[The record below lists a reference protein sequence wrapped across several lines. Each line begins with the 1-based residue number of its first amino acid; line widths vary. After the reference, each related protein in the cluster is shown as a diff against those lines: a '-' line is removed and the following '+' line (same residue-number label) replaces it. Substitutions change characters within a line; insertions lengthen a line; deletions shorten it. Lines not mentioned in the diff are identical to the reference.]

1 MAENSRRPELAIS
14 EERPASSGVRPL
26 LAVAKFLKPYLRVI
40 VGALAA
46 LVVAAGATLA
56 IGEAI
61 RQVVDEGISA
71 DGSGNIDAFFLGLLA
86 VVAVLAAATYARFY
100 LVSWLGERAVADI
113 RNAVYSHVIGLSA
126 EFFDYTR
133 SGELQSRLT
142 TDTTLIQ
149 TVVGSTASIALRN
162 ILLFIGGIVMLV
174 ITSPKLTALVFVVVP
189 VVVLPIVVFGRKVRR
204 LSRRSQD
211 RIADVSALAGET
223 LGAVQTVQAFT
234 HEEPH
239 RIEFADTTESAFRI
253 AVRRIRARAMLT
265 AIVILFIFG
274 AVDAVLW
281 IGAKDVVVGTMTG
294 GELAA
299 FVFYAIVVA
308 GALGALSEVYGDLQR
323 AAGATDRLMELLT
336 VEPHIRI
343 PEAPIRL
350 PDPPRGAL
358 ELEGVKFYYPSRPD
372 DRALDGLS
380 LKVASGETVA
390 LVGPSGAGKST
401 VFQML
406 LRFYD
411 PQEGCIRLDGVDITD
426 ATPKD
431 VRARM
436 GIVQQDPILFGA
448 SARENIRYGRPD
460 ATDDEVR
467 AAAEMAAAAEFID
480 ALPQGF
486 DTFLGERG
494 ARLSGGQRQRIA
506 IARAILRNPA
516 VLLLDEATSALD
528 AENERLVQTALE
540 KLMAD
545 RTTIVIAH
553 RLATIKKAD
562 RIVVMDAGRLIA
574 EGRHDEL
581 IAGGG
586 LYARLA
592 QLQFGMGGEDTTE
605 PTALAGE

>member
-1 MAENSRRPELAIS
+1 VAENSRRPELAIR
-14 EERPASSGVRPL
+14 EERPASSGLRPL
-26 LAVAKFLKPYLRVI
+26 LAVAKFLKPYVRVI

-86 VVAVLAAATYARFY
+86 VAAVLAAATYARFY

-223 LGAVQTVQAFT
+223 LSAVQTVQAFT

-253 AVRRIRARAMLT
+253 AVRCIRARAMLT

-281 IGAKDVVVGTMTG
+281 IGAKDVVVGAMTG

-323 AAGATDRLMELLT
+323 AAGATERLMELLT

-343 PEAPIRL
+343 PEEPIRL

-358 ELEGVKFYYPSRPD
+358 ELEGVKFHYPSRPD

-411 PQEGCIRLDGVDITD
+411 PQEGCIRLDGVGITD

-460 ATDDEVR
+460 ANDDEVR

-574 EGRHDEL
+574 EGSHDEL